1 MSSSIQGNSTA
12 AAAEASNAENS
23 TSVGRS
29 TTNNDTNAKTR
40 RPKDVALTQQRMKSW
55 QPLLDPK
62 WIIIT
67 YLCIGIIFIPTGE
80 LLFSLFVC
88 CYLCV
93 AVRVLQGCYVL

>member
-1 MSSSIQGNSTA
+1 MTQGNST
-12 AAAEASNAENS
+12 AAEASNAESS
-23 TSVGRS
+23 TSAGRS
-29 TTNNDTNAKTR
+29 TSANNNDTTPKTR

-80 LLFSLFVC
+80 LFYIVC
-88 CYLCV
+88 ALW
-93 AVRVLQGCYVL
+93 LGC

>member
-1 MSSSIQGNSTA
+1 MIQGNSTA
-12 AAAEASNAENS
+12 AAAEASNAESSNIS
-23 TSVGRS
+23 AGGKSATNN
-29 TTNNDTNAKTR
+29 NNDTTPKTR

-80 LLFSLFVC
+80 LLVIVC
-88 CYLCV
+88 AL
-93 AVRVLQGCYVL
+93 RFGC

>member
-1 MSSSIQGNSTA
+1 MSTSIQGNNTT
-12 AAAEASNAENS
+12 AEASNAESS
-23 TSVGRS
+23 TSAGGRS
-29 TTNNDTNAKTR
+29 TSANNDTNPKTR

-67 YLCIGIIFIPTGE
+67 YLCIGIIFIPTGK

-88 CYLCV
+88 CC
-93 AVRVLQGCYVL
+93 